1 MKAVV
6 VLAAGHGTRMN
17 SALPKVLHQ
26 VGGKP
31 MLQWVLDAVKE
42 LEPSQIIAVSSPTLA
57 KETLLKDLEVVIQE
71 NPKGTGHALK
81 VAFEKIHNNIDEIFL
96 VCGDT
101 PLLSA
106 DDLKS
111 LNNCNGDLVA
121 IGMHINDLEKSYGRI
136 FFDKHNK
143 PIKIVEAKHN
153 PEIKNNPIANAGVYK
168 FKKTLLQKLLPQL
181 EINSEANEIYV
192 TDLLELAIKH
202 NFSTNVVMGL
212 EENFIGVNTALE
224 LQNVEK
230 IFQTRMQHEFINRG
244 VRFKSAETCVF
255 NHDTIIENGATIEPY
270 VIFGK
275 NVLVKQNAQ
284 VLSFCY
290 LSDCVIEESASVGP
304 FAHLRGKTIIFEHA
318 SIGNFVEVKNSTIG
332 KGAKAKHL
340 SYIGDAIIGEK
351 TNIGAGTITCNYNG
365 FEKFKT
371 TIGKNVMVGANST
384 LIAPV
389 IIGNDAYIA
398 AGSVVSQNVDSGSLA
413 ITRAEQKAKQ
423 NWTLNFRAKYNKTS

>member
-31 MLQWVLDAVKE
+31 MLQWVIDAVKV
-42 LEPSQIIAVSSPTLA
+42 LEPSQIIVVSSPFLA
-57 KETLLKDLEVVIQE
+57 QAELLQNLEIVVQE
-71 NPKGTGHALK
+71 NPKGTGHALQ
-81 VAFEKIHNNIDEIFL
+81 VAFEKIHEKIDEIFL

-106 DDLKS
+106 DDFKS
-111 LNNCNGDLVA
+111 LNHCNGDLVA
-121 IGMHINDLEKSYGRI
+121 IGMHINDLSKSYGRI
-136 FFDKHNK
+136 VFDENST
-143 PIKIVEAKHN
+143 PIKIVETKHN

-168 FKKTLLQKLLPQL
+168 FKKSLLQKLLPQL
-181 EINSEANEIYV
+181 EINSEANEMYV
-192 TDLLELAIKH
+192 TDLLELAIK
-202 NFSTNVVMGL
+202 NEFSTNVVMGM
-212 EENFIGVNTALE
+212 EENFIGVNTAYE

-230 IFQTRMQHEFINRG
+230 LFQIRMQEKFINEG
-244 VRFKSAETCVF
+244 VSFKAADTCVF
-255 NHDTIIENGATIEPY
+255 NHDTVIEKDAVIEPY

-275 NVLVKQNAQ
+275 NVVVKKNAH

-304 FAHLRGKTIIFEHA
+304 FAHLRSKAVISEHA
-318 SIGNFVEVKNSTIG
+318 SIGNFVEVKGSTIG

-340 SYIGDAIIGEK
+340 CYIGDAMIGEK

-384 LIAPV
+384 LIAPI

-413 ITRAEQKAKQ
+413 IARAEQKAKQ
-423 NWTLNFRAKYNKTS
+423 NWTLNFRAKYNKSS